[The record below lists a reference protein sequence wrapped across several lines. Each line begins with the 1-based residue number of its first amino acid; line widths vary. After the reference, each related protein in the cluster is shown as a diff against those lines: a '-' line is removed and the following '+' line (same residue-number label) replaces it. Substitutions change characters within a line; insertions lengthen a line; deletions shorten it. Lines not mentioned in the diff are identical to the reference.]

1 MERQNKITLA
11 VILIIGICVTFLSV
25 SSGSQINN
33 TTIENATGQSF
44 APYTTCIIFSDN
56 GYEVIVQ
63 QDVDCNYK
71 QFSETVL
78 YYQTLGY
85 QVIGY
90 SNKTAAQTMYLER

>member
-11 VILIIGICVTFLSV
+11 VILIIGISVTSLSV
-25 SSGSQINN
+25 SSGSQLNN

-44 APYTTCIIFSDN
+44 APYTTCIIFTDN

-63 QDVDCNYK
+63 QDVDCNDK

-78 YYQTLGY
+78 YYQALGY
-85 QVIGY
+85 QAIGY
-90 SNKTAAQTMYLER
+90 SNKTAAQTMHLKR